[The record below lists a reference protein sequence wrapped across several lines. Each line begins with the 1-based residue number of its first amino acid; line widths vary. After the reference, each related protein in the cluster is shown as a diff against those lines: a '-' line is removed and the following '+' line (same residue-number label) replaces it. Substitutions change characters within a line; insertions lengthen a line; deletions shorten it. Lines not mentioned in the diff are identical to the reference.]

1 MRNAERLRCLNIPA
15 PACRAAP
22 SAADRNDLAGA
33 PATPFRVLRAAARFA
48 VFVSLVVGG
57 AVGFGD
63 DAQAQTFN
71 SVVVFG
77 DSASDAGNWAT
88 VLGLPAGSG
97 FTTNPD
103 PVWSESVAQTF
114 GVSGAPSESGGTN
127 YAWGGAC
134 VVNPCEDHDLDG
146 EPRPVPSLTE
156 QIDEYLDS
164 VSGRADP
171 NALYI
176 TWGGVNDGSYLVGE
190 DSLTAENVEARANA
204 LVRQIRRLQDA
215 GARFVVVLNT
225 PASLFGPDSDAS
237 QDRDYYDLFDRT
249 LASGLRSRQ
258 DGVVPINASALIE
271 EIRENPG
278 TYGITNTNLDD
289 SACGRDG
296 ATPDCGPRGSTY
308 TNQYDPGTNR
318 SHLYADDPHPTGGG
332 LHIGSGLSLGRA
344 SADIERSIVLG
355 PATRTERGTTD
366 ASQFGADID
375 VGLVM
380 GESEKYDHGPF
391 VGFAWLN
398 QTVDGYRESGSSST
412 SMNFSD
418 FDFDSSIVRAGYR
431 VAARSDS
438 GRGGIRPYASIA
450 YERELD
456 DEPVSVTAGSNSMPG
471 RFTLEGYS
479 RQSNS
484 ISTSLGISMSLGG
497 QTRAFAG
504 YFGRLGGNSLRRHQ
518 LGVGLSF

>member
-33 PATPFRVLRAAARFA
+33 PATPFGVLRAAARFA

-77 DSASDAGNWAT
+77 
-88 VLGLPAGSG
+88 
-97 FTTNPD
+97 
-103 PVWSESVAQTF
+103 
-114 GVSGAPSESGGTN
+114 
-127 YAWGGAC
+127 
-134 VVNPCEDHDLDG
+134 
-146 EPRPVPSLTE
+146 
-156 QIDEYLDS
+156 
-164 VSGRADP
+164 
-171 NALYI
+171 
-176 TWGGVNDGSYLVGE
+176 
-190 DSLTAENVEARANA
+190 
-204 LVRQIRRLQDA
+204 
-215 GARFVVVLNT
+215 
-225 PASLFGPDSDAS
+225 
-237 QDRDYYDLFDRT
+237 
-249 LASGLRSRQ
+249 
-258 DGVVPINASALIE
+258 
-271 EIRENPG
+271 
-278 TYGITNTNLDD
+278 
-289 SACGRDG
+289 
-296 ATPDCGPRGSTY
+296 
-308 TNQYDPGTNR
+308 
-318 SHLYADDPHPTGGG
+318 
-332 LHIGSGLSLGRA
+332 
-344 SADIERSIVLG
+344 
-355 PATRTERGTTD
+355 

-380 GESEKYDHGPF
+380 GESEKYDHGPL

-431 VAARSDS
+431 AAARSDS